1 MKRNFSLT
9 RTRDFA
15 RVKKEGKTRHHKFVV
30 LAFIQNNMEYSRA
43 AFVASKAVGNAVTR
57 NLIKRRMKACITS
70 SWNNIKIGWDL
81 VFYARSAGALASY
94 NDWQGA
100 IKYLLRHADLFN
112 DNQINAN

>member
-57 NLIKRRMKACITS
+57 NLIKRRMKACVAD
-70 SWNNIKIGWDL
+70 SWSNVKSGWDL
-81 VFYARSAGALASY
+81 VFYARTAGTIASY
-94 NDWQGA
+94 NNLREA
-100 IKYLLRHADLFN
+100 ISVLLLEAGL
-112 DNQINAN
+112 IIEK

>member
-30 LAFIQNNMEYSRA
+30 LVFIPNDMEYSRA

-57 NLIKRRMKACITS
+57 NLIKRRMKACVAD
-70 SWNNIKIGWDL
+70 SWSNVKSGWDL
-81 VFYARSAGALASY
+81 VFYARNAGTTASY
-94 NDWQGA
+94 NNLREA
-100 IKYLLRHADLFN
+100 ISVLLLKADL
-112 DNQINAN
+112 IIEK

>member
-30 LAFIQNNMEYSRA
+30 LVFISNNMEYSRA

-57 NLIKRRMKACITS
+57 NLIKRRMKACVAD
-70 SWNNIKIGWDL
+70 SWSNVKSGWDL
-81 VFYARSAGALASY
+81 VFYARTAGAMASY
-94 NDWQGA
+94 NDLQEA
-100 IKYLLRHADLFN
+100 IGLLLIKAGL
-112 DNQINAN
+112 IIEK

>member
-30 LAFIQNNMEYSRA
+30 LVFIPNNMEYSRA

-57 NLIKRRMKACITS
+57 NLIKRRMRACVVN
-70 SWNNIKIGWDL
+70 SWSNVKSGWDL
-81 VFYARSAGALASY
+81 VFYARTAGTIASY
-94 NDWQGA
+94 NNLREA
-100 IKYLLRHADLFN
+100 ISVLLLKADL
-112 DNQINAN
+112 IIEK

>member
-30 LAFIQNNMEYSRA
+30 LVFIPNNMEYSRA

-57 NLIKRRMKACITS
+57 NLIKRRMKACVAD
-70 SWNNIKIGWDL
+70 SWSNVKSGWDL
-81 VFYARSAGALASY
+81 VFYARTAGTIASY
-94 NDWQGA
+94 NNLREA
-100 IKYLLRHADLFN
+100 ISVLLLNADLII
-112 DNQINAN
+112 DK